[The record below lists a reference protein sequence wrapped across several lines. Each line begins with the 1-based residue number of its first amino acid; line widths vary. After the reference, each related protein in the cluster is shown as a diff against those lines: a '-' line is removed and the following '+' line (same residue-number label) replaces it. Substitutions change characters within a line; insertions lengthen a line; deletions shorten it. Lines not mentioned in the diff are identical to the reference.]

1 MVLGRETADCSNTTD
16 DSAAVSPRATEIGTL
31 NRGFIPTARVL
42 ALQSMTAP
50 CSTRKSAPKMQST
63 VRFWT
68 TVNFCSARNSPRD
81 TGTETCPT
89 TSRGMPLAARVFCV
103 SVLAMEL
110 RQQSA
115 NTAYRTTDT
124 AAPESS
130 RNFAEV
136 WPMCPPTRSMVF
148 TWGPEC
154 NTCGWR
160 FSTVLASCPP
170 SELTPRSLKGNVFG
184 YAPPVCIASKLLGA
198 GFDPADW

>member
-1 MVLGRETADCSNTTD
+1 
-16 DSAAVSPRATEIGTL
+16 
-31 NRGFIPTARVL
+31 
-42 ALQSMTAP
+42 
-50 CSTRKSAPKMQST
+50 
-63 VRFWT
+63 
-68 TVNFCSARNSPRD
+68 
-81 TGTETCPT
+81 
-89 TSRGMPLAARVFCV
+89 MPLAARVFCV

-184 YAPPVCIASKLLGA
+184 YAPPVWRYTIAGLDWNGGLAEIVPKLVPRLNSNSVRYLE
-198 GFDPADW
+198 